1 MWISLEEECSP
12 LPLPAPCVER
22 RMWIS
27 LEEECSPLPL
37 PAPCVERRVWI
48 SLEEAA
54 VRRSRQHLRRTLR
67 DVDVQVSPV

>member
-12 LPLPAPCVER
+12 LPLPA
-22 RMWIS
+22 
-27 LEEECSPLPL
+27 L
-37 PAPCVERRVWI
+37 CVERRVWI